1 MQQFFIESI
10 EDLQLS
16 ADQLHQCRKVLR
28 MQEGDSIRLV
38 DHRGNGV
45 IASFTDDTLTHLTVK
60 EPIEWNEKKFR
71 LRIVASLIRSERL
84 EWMIQKACEC
94 GVDEIILY
102 QSQHGVVRD
111 FGKRLDRKMERLN
124 LIAKEASEQS
134 YRQYEVPVKGIATL
148 DDLPQYQ
155 SDLNLYADIGDEAH
169 LIHTVR
175 EDTKSITVLVGPEG
189 GFSNDERSKF
199 EAIGYRQVSLGDNV
213 LRAETASIYI
223 CNIVS
228 ACEVIK

>member
-38 DHRGNGV
+38 DHMGNGV
-45 IASFTDDTLTHLTVK
+45 IATFLDDTLTQLKVQ
-60 EPIEWNEKKFR
+60 ESIVWAKKKYK

-94 GVDEIILY
+94 GVDEIVLY

-111 FGKRLDRKMERLN
+111 FGKRSERKMERLN

-134 YRQYEVPVKGIATL
+134 YRQYEVPVLGIATL
-148 DDLPQYQ
+148 NELPQYQ
-155 SDLNLYADIGDEAH
+155 SDLNLYADIGNQPH
-169 LIHTVR
+169 LIHVVDEATP
-175 EDTKSITVLVGPEG
+175 SITVLVGPEG
-189 GFSNDERSKF
+189 GFSNDERVKF
-199 EAIGYRQVSLGDNV
+199 EAMGYRQVSLGDNV

>member
-38 DHRGNGV
+38 DHMGNGV
-45 IASFTDDTLTHLTVK
+45 IATFLDDALTQLKVQ
-60 EPIEWNEKKFR
+60 ESIVWAKKKYK

-94 GVDEIILY
+94 GVDEIVLY

-111 FGKRLDRKMERLN
+111 FGKRSERKMERLN

-134 YRQYEVPVKGIATL
+134 YRQYEVPVLGIATL
-148 DDLPQYQ
+148 NELPQYQ
-155 SDLNLYADIGDEAH
+155 SDLNLYADIGNQPH
-169 LIHTVR
+169 LIHVVDEATP
-175 EDTKSITVLVGPEG
+175 SITVLVGPEG
-189 GFSNDERSKF
+189 GFSNDERVKF
-199 EAIGYRQVSLGDNV
+199 EAMGYRQVSLGDNV